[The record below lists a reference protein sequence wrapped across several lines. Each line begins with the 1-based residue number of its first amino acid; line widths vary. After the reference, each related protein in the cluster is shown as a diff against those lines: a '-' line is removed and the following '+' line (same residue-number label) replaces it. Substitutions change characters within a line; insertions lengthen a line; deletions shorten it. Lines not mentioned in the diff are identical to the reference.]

1 MKCLNATFCGLCL
14 MVSPDGCRMKAL
26 YLLHSNDTEV
36 LDDLGKF
43 GGWAPLSKLVRDKSV
58 VCTCQMEK
66 KRVVTHGPLCRRT
79 DFSFLAQMY
88 TFVTT

>member
-1 MKCLNATFCGLCL
+1 MFERHILWFML
-14 MVSPDGCRMKAL
+14 DGQSRWLQDESVIFVAL
-26 YLLHSNDTEV
+26 KRYRSTRRPRQV
-36 LDDLGKF
+36 